1 MASLWLTSRLC
12 FEFASDDTWL
22 GPNAFPQL
30 PQRFLLGTTQKPQ
43 ELGETCV
50 GLAPE
55 SSATRTMAEVS
66 TKVPSFLLLFSMVAS
81 FRVGEPVPAPA
92 QKRVLGA
99 RRGGGGHTERE
110 LRPSPPLPP
119 PELSAGTEMQV
130 GPEPEPPSSSASF
143 LFGLDPVV

>member
-1 MASLWLTSRLC
+1 M
-12 FEFASDDTWL
+12 
-22 GPNAFPQL
+22 
-30 PQRFLLGTTQKPQ
+30 
-43 ELGETCV
+43 
-50 GLAPE
+50 
-55 SSATRTMAEVS
+55 RTMAEVS

-110 LRPSPPLPP
+110 LRPSPPPPLPP